1 MKITKRQ
8 LRVLIRESLVENEM
22 LEPGAAMVDT
32 SKPPPAAVALVKAT
46 AGIPGI
52 KVGKTSEYGVTV
64 SWELEGVTGARARSQ
79 VKKLLQSS
87 GFSRFNPGRYMGGGM
102 AGFRGGPQKTL
113 SATYDQ
119 GGRIFAD
126 FSTWSSFGEKTTMV
140 RIRAEWSHAE
150 WSRNERSGS

>member
-1 MKITKRQ
+1 VKITKRQ

-32 SKPPPAAVALVKAT
+32 SKPPPPAAAALVKAT
-46 AGIPGI
+46 AGIPGV

-64 SWELEGVTGARARSQ
+64 SWELEGVTGAGARAQ
-79 VKKLLQSS
+79 VKKLLQPN

-126 FSTWSSFGEKTTMV
+126 FSTWTSFGEKTTMIK
-140 RIRAEWSHAE
+140 IRAEWSH
-150 WSRNERSGS
+150 NERSGS